1 MGTLRAGR
9 EGLSHYLGGRGDPA
23 GLGIPWVL
31 QHNLPREKRAVL
43 TTVHTRP
50 HGVGRC

>member
-23 GLGIPWVL
+23 GLGILWVL

-43 TTVHTRP
+43 TTVHTQP
-50 HGVGRC
+50 HGVRCC